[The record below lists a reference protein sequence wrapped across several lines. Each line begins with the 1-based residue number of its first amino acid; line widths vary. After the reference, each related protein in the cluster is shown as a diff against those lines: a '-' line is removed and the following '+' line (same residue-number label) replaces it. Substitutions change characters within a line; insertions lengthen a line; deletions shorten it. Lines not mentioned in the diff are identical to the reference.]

1 MVVYS
6 KKVYPELELKDF
18 NEHILPLVHYIEQ
31 LNFNESIELSNTLNY
46 ETEEKYPYYNVCM
59 SITSEI
65 WDKFW
70 DYKLDACVHN
80 PLSFKEAI
88 CDNLSQVAFSYMIR

>member
-46 ETEEKYPYYNVCM
+46 ETEERGV
-59 SITSEI
+59 
-65 WDKFW
+65 
-70 DYKLDACVHN
+70 
-80 PLSFKEAI
+80 
-88 CDNLSQVAFSYMIR
+88 